1 MKATNPTGRSGQTAA
16 LELALPLLREQLREI
31 VESCLTCRPAGPDGF
46 IRRRLLPDELE
57 WIGPWRDAV
66 TAVEIALGL
75 PPSNDD
81 GGVRYLDER
90 QGNDG

>member
-1 MKATNPTGRSGQTAA
+1 MKPARSIRTAA
-16 LELALPLLREQLREI
+16 LELALPLLREQLRAI
-31 VESCLTCRPAGPDGF
+31 VESCAPYRLTDEYGQNAEF
-46 IRRRLLPDELE
+46 IRWRMTPDELE

-66 TAVEIALGL
+66 TAVEIALGM

>member
-1 MKATNPTGRSGQTAA
+1 MKATNPTGHSGQTAA

-31 VESCLTCRPAGPDGF
+31 VESCLTCRPGSAQGGF
-46 IRRRLLPDELE
+46 IRRRLLPDEIE

-66 TAVEIALGL
+66 TAVEIALGR

-81 GGVRYLDER
+81 GGVRYLDEKR
-90 QGNDG
+90 GN